1 MKGNIYWKL
10 PSVSSRRCLA
20 KLTAVAAMV
29 CYGARLVCC
38 SFPSYCFTAI
48 KLRYCR
54 ACYPLSRQFKEQVS
68 RKDAK
73 AQRKSLF
80 FAPLRALRETSFS
93 SNDHITRIPRDIST
107 QTDLCITARAGAW
120 EPAEQNVGQA
130 KSEILSNMA

>member
-1 MKGNIYWKL
+1 MFYN
-10 PSVSSRRCLA
+10 S
-20 KLTAVAAMV
+20 
-29 CYGARLVCC
+29 
-38 SFPSYCFTAI
+38 
-48 KLRYCR
+48 
-54 ACYPLSRQFKEQVS
+54 KEQVS

-73 AQRKSLF
+73 AQRKALF